1 GTRRQHGV
9 GPGGDDADSGG
20 VESFGLLAGGAQIQ
34 PDVRRA
40 EDPGEY
46 GGEREAEV
54 DDERLAEQRRLT
66 VERLSE
72 DGNLVEEGNRGVR
85 GGAEA
90 WLGAAEL
97 RLVEHAR
104 HAFADERDGDAHDDL
119 IEAEPDAEHRHD
131 HGSGHS
137 AEDPDQEADPDRVSV

>member
-1 GTRRQHGV
+1 AASQHRDHDRHESLALREEGLEATCADDGQVGAAETGEGTRREHGV

-20 VESFGLLAGGAQIQ
+20 VESFGLLAGGAQVQ

-72 DGNLVEEGNRGVR
+72 DGNLVEEGNRVVR

-97 RLVEHAR
+97 RLVE
-104 HAFADERDGDAHDDL
+104 
-119 IEAEPDAEHRHD
+119 
-131 HGSGHS
+131 
-137 AEDPDQEADPDRVSV
+137 